1 MTFTV
6 YIQSSVMYFLH
17 GRIVVNMSLFKDCDS
32 FVDQKS
38 KMATI
43 VTQCLECKLL
53 VCKGNTDDIYSLHS
67 IKCAMSCGGDHL

>member
-1 MTFTV
+1 
-6 YIQSSVMYFLH
+6 MYFLH

-43 VTQCLECKLL
+43 VTQCLEYNRMK
-53 VCKGNTDDIYSLHS
+53 Y
-67 IKCAMSCGGDHL
+67 

>member
-1 MTFTV
+1 
-6 YIQSSVMYFLH
+6 MYFLH

-43 VTQCLECKLL
+43 VTQSLEYNRTKYWVNIFFSSKSTPSKPNC
-53 VCKGNTDDIYSLHS
+53 T
-67 IKCAMSCGGDHL
+67 